1 MRFLQVELK
10 NKRKMGAMPHVFQT
24 LAKTTRNKIGIERHF
39 IGEIS

>member
-10 NKRKMGAMPHVFQT
+10 NKRKMGVMLHVFQT
-24 LAKTTRNKIGIERHF
+24 LVKIIRNKIGIERRF